1 MICRLDGDIIMLH
14 RRILC
19 DINDLIIYISFCRQF
34 NRVWNIYISWPLL
47 HYCYCIYLSS
57 LSLSARYIAGH
68 VRYLWYYFNP
78 CNKRMSLR
86 LFPSIQWDSG
96 RFILLQ
102 WCGLLKK
109 APLWRTARRRLY
121 GNKNHGLLKNMC
133 SNQIPFNFKKNHEK
147 GYFNSNCGEPFWP
160 PPTLAVRME
169 LPTTECW
176 NLRYLRFGL
185 HKSQKFLYDFNKAF
199 NYLTSLLYLCHTW
212 NLLGPSH
219 HFFFVGSLRYD
230 QWLNIKWS
238 ISSKELCCVY

>member
-1 MICRLDGDIIMLH
+1 MKHLH
-14 RRILC
+14 ILT
-19 DINDLIIYISFCRQF
+19 
-34 NRVWNIYISWPLL
+34 PTALL
-47 HYCYCIYLSS
+47 LLYLPQLS
-57 LSLSARYIAGH
+57 LSLCTIHSRTCPIPL
-68 VRYLWYYFNP
+68 V
-78 CNKRMSLR
+78 
-86 LFPSIQWDSG
+86 
-96 RFILLQ
+96 LLQ
-102 WCGLLKK
+102 PLQQENVTEIVPSTLVASSFSRWCGLLKK

-185 HKSQKFLYDFNKAF
+185 HKSQKLLYDFNKAF

-238 ISSKELCCVY
+238 VSYLPKSSAACTRSHEYMHAWCRLDSLCTIEKCSLYF